1 MVLNSFEDSNQNV
14 LVLFVGVHAL
24 FSSCN
29 HHNFIAFS
37 VHMILCVSK
46 WLEVWFNT
54 IVNCHVS
61 DKFIDSITEAL
72 KITCAVHCQVGSCVK
87 AASSISPHTID
98 KIFISITF
106 G

>member
-1 MVLNSFEDSNQNV
+1 
-14 LVLFVGVHAL
+14 
-24 FSSCN
+24 
-29 HHNFIAFS
+29 
-37 VHMILCVSK
+37 MILCVSK